1 MAILYVFENPKATT
15 ELYDRVSS
23 RIGGETPEGSIIHVA
38 CKGDGQGLF
47 VVECWES
54 EDAFQKWNRRV
65 NQEIQAVGGPQ
76 RPEPKRYAVH
86 NVRIGKALAKA

>member
-1 MAILYVFENPKATT
+1 MAILYVFENPNATT

-23 RIGGETPEGSIIHVA
+23 RVGGETPEGGIIHVA
-38 CKGDGQGLF
+38 CKREGGGLF

-54 EDAFQKWNRRV
+54 EEAFQKWNRRI

-76 RPEPKRYAVH
+76 RPEPKRYEVY
-86 NVRIGKALAKA
+86 NVRAGKALAKA